1 MTAEFSAQV
10 HAIVVT
16 FNPERDVLLRE
27 FALLAPQVDKIW
39 LVDNA
44 SSQSLSIWVIGLPAA
59 GKLELVQ
66 MSANLGLGAAQNAG
80 IQLALAAGASHVL
93 ILDQDSEP
101 LPDMVDRLLVASDR
115 LQSAGVRVA
124 VVAPVYADSA
134 TGPASGFVRLGWLDF
149 KKQMS
154 LPGQEV
160 VEADFVISSGSLIPV
175 SVLDDIG
182 PMDESLFIDHVDTE
196 WCLRAQSKGYRLFGV
211 PGARMVHSLGDRRT
225 RIWFLRWR
233 NVPYHSPFRYYYIM
247 RNSLLMQRRPYMPL
261 KWRVAEFIRCLRVLC
276 FYGLFSPQR
285 VACLRMMWRGM
296 ADGLRGVSGPM
307 KP

>member
-1 MTAEFSAQV
+1 M

-27 FALLAPQVDKIW
+27 FELLTPQVDKIW

-44 SSQSLSIWVIGLPAA
+44 SSQSLAAWVSGLPWA

-66 MSANLGLGAAQNAG
+66 MSSNLGLGAAQNAG
-80 IQLALAAGASHVL
+80 IQLARAAGASHVL

-101 LPDMVDRLLVASDR
+101 MPDMVARLLAASDR

-124 VVAPVYADSA
+124 AVAPVYADSA

-149 KKQMS
+149 KKQTA

-160 VEADFVISSGSLIPV
+160 VEADFVISSGSLVPV

-182 PMDESLFIDHVDTE
+182 PMDETLFIDHVDTE

-211 PGARMVHSLGDRRT
+211 PGARMVHTLGDRRT

-233 NVPYHSPFRYYYIM
+233 NVPYHSPFRYYYIL

-261 KWRVAEFIRCLRVLC
+261 KWRVAELIRCCRVVC
-276 FYGLFSPQR
+276 FYGLFAPQR
-285 VACLRMMWRGM
+285 GACLRMMWRGIV
-296 ADGLRGVSGPM
+296 DGLRGVSGPM